1 MCVNTFYV
9 LKSVVKMEKQ
19 LSWVLNHRIL
29 ALLKNEVKIMIKIF
43 ISQPM
48 RDKTKEEI
56 LAELNK
62 AISLVKEKYGEDA
75 EIIDSYFADF
85 EENKY
90 KIVPLAYL
98 AKSIELLSTADVA
111 VFCKGWENAR
121 GCKIENQ
128 CAIEYGIPVMF
139 LDDRDIKELI

>member
-1 MCVNTFYV
+1 
-9 LKSVVKMEKQ
+9 
-19 LSWVLNHRIL
+19 
-29 ALLKNEVKIMIKIF
+29 MIKVF

-48 RDKTKEEI
+48 RDKTQEEI
-56 LAELNK
+56 LAERNE
-62 AISLVKEKYGEDA
+62 AIEIVKEIYGDGV

-111 VFCKGWENAR
+111 VFCKGWKVAR
-121 GCKIENQ
+121 GCKIEFQ
-128 CAIEYGIPVMF
+128 CAAEYGIPTVTIE
-139 LDDRDIKELI
+139 RGRQ